1 MAMNLPHGGGVGIGV
16 RNNLSILI
24 FSDIKRRSHRVL
36 QKLQR

>member
-1 MAMNLPHGGGVGIGV
+1 MAMNLPRDGGVGIGV

-24 FSDIKRRSHRVL
+24 FSDIKRRSRRVL